1 MVYKHNSFLFKF
13 NDDGSIIKF
22 ENRKDV
28 PYETQ
33 HGDSLMP
40 CFWDDLQVFEDCDEN
55 SNNTSNLGCCYEL
68 PPGIE
73 YRTNESFEF
82 LAGESY
88 FSI

>member
-1 MVYKHNSFLFKF
+1 
-13 NDDGSIIKF
+13 
-22 ENRKDV
+22 
-28 PYETQ
+28 
-33 HGDSLMP
+33 MP

-73 YRTNESFEF
+73 YRTNESFEY